1 MKLGPL
7 LLIIMGAT
15 VLGIGAVLSGV
26 GGAGELAYYQCVAN
40 SGSQCTSVGNN
51 QYITVFI
58 ANSDLLGLGMNLLS
72 LGVIILLAGI
82 IANYIITHSPAVAG
96 LYSPSQVASQTQQVP
111 NLNRTCPKC
120 GSQIAPTS
128 KFCGFCGTSLA

>member
-7 LLIIMGAT
+7 LLIILGAT
-15 VLGIGAVLSGV
+15 ILGIGAVLSGV

-40 SGSQCTSVGNN
+40 SGSQCTSAGNN

-58 ANSDLLGLGMNLLS
+58 ANSDLLGIGMNLLS
-72 LGVIILLAGI
+72 MGVLILLAGI
-82 IANYIITHSPAVAG
+82 ITNYITTLSPAEVG
-96 LYSPSQVASQTQQVP
+96 LNTPSQIASQTQQVP

-120 GSQIAPTS
+120 GSQVAPTS

>member
-7 LLIIMGAT
+7 LLIILGST
-15 VLGIGAVLSGV
+15 ILGIGAVLSGV

-40 SGSQCTSVGNN
+40 SGSQCTSAGNN

-58 ANSDLLGLGMNLLS
+58 ANSDLLGIGMNLLS
-72 LGVIILLAGI
+72 MGVIILLAGI
-82 IANYIITHSPAVAG
+82 IANYITTPSPATAG
-96 LYSPSQVASQTQQVP
+96 LNPSSQIVTQTQQVP
-111 NLNRTCPKC
+111 TLNRTCPKC
-120 GSQIAPTS
+120 GSQVAPTS